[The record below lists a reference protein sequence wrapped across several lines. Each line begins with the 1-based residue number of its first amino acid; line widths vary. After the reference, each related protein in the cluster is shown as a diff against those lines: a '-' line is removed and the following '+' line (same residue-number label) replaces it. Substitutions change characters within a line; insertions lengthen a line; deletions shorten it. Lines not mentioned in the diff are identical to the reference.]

1 MHVIEQILFH
11 FEGIFHTFPNI
22 RDTKGRVHILE
33 ITLDKTYPRCPPSVS
48 VDAPYNFSLEWSSH
62 SKLRD
67 VVRQFQKHVDKLQ
80 GFWSTLDDIDRS
92 FWVIDPKHSHYAM
105 SYRQIKLGNDCSVI
119 LSINAND
126 PLSLP
131 ECRFLGSDNTVNFL
145 RDIWKRNCTRWAK
158 DKSFPENLARVFD
171 TQLPQPPH
179 VQKNEEQVECGIC
192 YAQYLPIG
200 TSMMNLVPRVE
211 GQLIIHVK
219 METVIEHSTVF
230 VLVIGS
236 APLRQQG
243 SHSMFYLGT
252 ALTVQTPL
260 QSKSAPRRN
269 ILLHL
274 QHKKG
279 IFSCLKERLFLLLS
293 NLHTRNCLVQ
303 PIFVDTGRHPYLS

>member
-1 MHVIEQILFH
+1 MSTSFSRKIYSEVEEVGWEHLVRMGEDL
-11 FEGIFHTFPNI
+11 TFLSF
-22 RDTKGRVHILE
+22 RVMDTKGRVHILE

-192 YAQYLPIG
+192 YAQYLPIDDELG
-200 TSMMNLVPRVE
+200 AKSGRATDYTCENGNCNRAFHSVCLGDWLRSITTTRQSFDVLFGNCPYCSDP
-211 GQLIIHVK
+211 IAVK
-219 METVIEHSTVF
+219 ISTK
-230 VLVIGS
+230 
-236 APLRQQG
+236 
-243 SHSMFYLGT
+243 T
-252 ALTVQTPL
+252 
-260 QSKSAPRRN
+260 
-269 ILLHL
+269 
-274 QHKKG
+274 
-279 IFSCLKERLFLLLS
+279 
-293 NLHTRNCLVQ
+293 
-303 PIFVDTGRHPYLS
+303 